1 MKKAGKIA
9 LGVVGVLVVA
19 GIAVTAWQW
28 NNVKAAVYLMTM
40 DQETLTTKLDE
51 NQKVLNDAMEEYQIT
66 PYEFTQEQIDALA
79 SGELDPEALAA
90 QLLAEED
97 GQTAAP
103 SVSAAPET
111 DNSGESSASPST
123 GGSAATTPPAPSQ
136 SAQAEPYAAEK
147 AQVRELITTMYVLRA
162 TYVGKLEAIVQ
173 EAIDEYVAGDH
184 TPENRQKVVY
194 SKVEELTALE
204 KECDAKVADVVSRMR
219 TLLKDMGQDDTLAK
233 EVEQTYQ
240 EEKSLKKAYYVSEF
254 KNG

>member
-9 LGVVGVLVVA
+9 LGVAGVLVVA
-19 GIAVTAWQW
+19 GIAVTVWQW

-40 DQETLTTKLDE
+40 DQSTLTTKLDE
-51 NQKVLNDAMEEYQIT
+51 NQQVLNNAMEEYQIT
-66 PYEFTQEQIDALA
+66 PYEFTQEQINALA

-103 SVSAAPET
+103 SASPDST
-111 DNSGESSASPST
+111 SGESTST
-123 GGSAATTPPAPSQ
+123 PAAGSSTAPAAPAPSQ
-136 SAQAEPYAAEK
+136 PSEEPYAAEK
-147 AQVRELITTMYVLRA
+147 AEVRELITTMYVLRA
-162 TYVGKLEAIVQ
+162 TYVGKLEVIVQ

-194 SKVEELTALE
+194 SKFEELTALE
-204 KECDAKVADVVSRMR
+204 KECDTKVADVVARMR
-219 TLLKDMGQDDTLAK
+219 TLLKAMGQDDTLAK

>member
-9 LGVVGVLVVA
+9 LGVAGVVVVA

-40 DQETLTTKLDE
+40 DESTLTTKLDE
-51 NQKVLNDAMEEYQIT
+51 NQQVLNRAMEEYQIT
-66 PYEFTQEQIDALA
+66 PYEFTSEQIDALA
-79 SGELDPEALAA
+79 SGELDPETLAA

-97 GQTAAP
+97 GQSSGSAAASGETGAESAAP
-103 SVSAAPET
+103 SADASAPSAP
-111 DNSGESSASPST
+111 SSSPSSPSSP
-123 GGSAATTPPAPSQ
+123 SAE
-136 SAQAEPYAAEK
+136 EPFAAEK
-147 AQVRELITTMYVLRA
+147 AEVRELITTMYVLRA

-173 EAIDEYVAGDH
+173 EAIDEYVAGAH
-184 TPENRQKVVY
+184 TQENRQKVVY
-194 SKVEELTALE
+194 SKFEELTALE
-204 KECDAKVADVVSRMR
+204 SECDAKVADVVDRMR
-219 TLLKDMGQDDTLAK
+219 TLLKAMGQDDSLAK